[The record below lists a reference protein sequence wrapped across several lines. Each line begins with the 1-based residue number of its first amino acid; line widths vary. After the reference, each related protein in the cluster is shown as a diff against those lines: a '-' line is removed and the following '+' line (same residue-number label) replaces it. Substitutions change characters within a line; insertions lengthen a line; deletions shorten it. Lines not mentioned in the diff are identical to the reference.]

1 MVCKTQD
8 LEWLYRLYILERWL
22 HYPQPFLV
30 YGHNISSVVLVYLWK
45 KKINYNFK
53 GDYKNANK
61 CKNQKQGRVASVIH
75 GSSYSQVAVEQTDA
89 DGVATGSFIHAAIP
103 VDICKK
109 MELVKGNLVTCIFP
123 AATVILAKHD

>member
-1 MVCKTQD
+1 MQ
-8 LEWLYRLYILERWL
+8 
-22 HYPQPFLV
+22 
-30 YGHNISSVVLVYLWK
+30 IS
-45 KKINYNFK
+45 
-53 GDYKNANK
+53 A
-61 CKNQKQGRVASVIH
+61 KNQKQGRVTSVIH

-109 MELVKGNLVTCIFP
+109 MELVKGNIVTCIFP